1 MDRNGPALRIF
12 GGRDHE
18 YMGDRMEKIRLE
30 NVTFSYQQQGAAVP
44 VVEDV
49 SLTIREG
56 EFVSFIGPSGC
67 GKSTVLRL
75 LSGLSRPNG
84 GRILL
89 NGREIAGTGHERG
102 VVFQHYALFPWMTAR
117 DNVVFGLQQ
126 CPGGM
131 TRKNI
136 AATADRYLDLVG
148 LHDVGDK
155 YPTQLSGGMQQR
167 VTIARAFAMD
177 TDILLMDEPF
187 SAVDARNR
195 MKLQEL
201 LLDLWRKGEKKKTVV
216 FVTHD
221 VDEAILLSDRIVV
234 LSACSRG
241 IKEQIE
247 VGLARPRNWSLL
259 AKTATYTALRNQLMG
274 LLFTDLVEETKLAI

>member
-1 MDRNGPALRIF
+1 
-12 GGRDHE
+12 
-18 YMGDRMEKIRLE
+18 MGERMGKIRLE
-30 NVTFSYQQQGAAVP
+30 NVTFSYQQQGVAGP

-75 LSGLSRPNG
+75 LSGLSRPSG

-117 DNVVFGLQQ
+117 DNVIFGLRQ

-131 TRKNI
+131 TRKNVS
-136 AATADRYLDLVG
+136 AMADRYLDLVG

-155 YPTQLSGGMQQR
+155 YPNQLSGGMQQR

-201 LLDLWRKGEKKKTVV
+201 LLELWRKGEKKKTVV

-234 LSACSRG
+234 LSACSKG

-247 VGLARPRNWSLL
+247 VGLSRPRNWSLL
-259 AKTATYTALRNQLMG
+259 ANTATYTALRNRLIG

>member
-1 MDRNGPALRIF
+1 MTATVPPAGF
-12 GGRDHE
+12 PADGRHD
-18 YMGDRMEKIRLE
+18 MGDRMEKIRLE
-30 NVTFSYQQQGAAVP
+30 NVTFSYQQQGAASP

-56 EFVSFIGPSGC
+56 EFVSLIGPSGC

-75 LSGLSRPNG
+75 LAGLSGPSR

-117 DNVVFGLQQ
+117 DNVIFGLRQ

-136 AATADRYLDLVG
+136 EATADRYLDLVG
-148 LHDVGDK
+148 LHDVDDK
-155 YPTQLSGGMQQR
+155 YPNQLSGGMQQR

-195 MKLQEL
+195 MTLQEL
-201 LLDLWRKGEKKKTVV
+201 LLELWRKGQKKKTVV

-247 VGLARPRNWSLL
+247 VGLSRPRNWSLL
-259 AKTATYTALRNQLMG
+259 ANTATYTALRNRLIG
-274 LLFTDLVEETKLAI
+274 LLFTDLMEETKLAI

>member
-1 MDRNGPALRIF
+1 
-12 GGRDHE
+12 
-18 YMGDRMEKIRLE
+18 MEKIRLE
-30 NVTFSYQQQGAAVP
+30 NVSFSYDQQDATGP
-44 VVEDV
+44 VIDTVNL
-49 SLTIREG
+49 SIREG

-75 LSGLSRPNG
+75 LSGLSKPTS

-89 NGREIAGTGHERG
+89 NGNVITGTGHDRG

-117 DNVVFGLQQ
+117 DNIIFGLQQ
-126 CPGGM
+126 CIVAM
-131 TRKNI
+131 TKKEIGKI
-136 AATADRYLDLVG
+136 ADQYLSLVG
-148 LHDVGDK
+148 LHDVGNK
-155 YPTQLSGGMQQR
+155 YPNQLSGGMQQR

-187 SAVDARNR
+187 SAVDAKNR

-201 LLDLWRKGEKKKTVV
+201 LLDLWRSGTRKKTVV

-221 VDEAILLSDRIVV
+221 VDEAILLSDRIIV
-234 LSACSRG
+234 LSSCTRG

-247 VGLARPRNWSLL
+247 VELSRPRNWSLL
-259 AKTATYTALRNQLMG
+259 ANTNSYTSLRGRLID
-274 LLFTDLVEETKLAI
+274 LLFNDLLQETKIAI

>member
-1 MDRNGPALRIF
+1 MGTIPPAGDPTGGIHDR
-12 GGRDHE
+12 
-18 YMGDRMEKIRLE
+18 GDRMEKIRLE
-30 NVTFSYQQQGAAVP
+30 NVTFSYQQQGAAGP

-75 LSGLSRPNG
+75 LSGLSRPTG

-89 NGREIAGTGHERG
+89 NDREIAGTGHERG

-117 DNVVFGLQQ
+117 DNVIFGLQQ

-155 YPTQLSGGMQQR
+155 YPNQLSGGMQQR

-201 LLDLWRKGEKKKTVV
+201 LLELWRKGLKKKTVV

-247 VGLARPRNWSLL
+247 VGLSRPRNWSLL
-259 AKTATYTALRNQLMG
+259 ANTATTMRFATG
-274 LLFTDLVEETKLAI
+274 

>member
-1 MDRNGPALRIF
+1 MDRNGSARRKS
-12 GGRDHE
+12 GGRNHD
-18 YMGDRMEKIRLE
+18 MGERMGKIRLE
-30 NVTFSYQQQGAAVP
+30 NVTFSYQQQGVAGP

-75 LSGLSRPNG
+75 LSGLSRPSG

-117 DNVVFGLQQ
+117 DNVIFGLRQ

-131 TRKNI
+131 TRKNVS
-136 AATADRYLDLVG
+136 AMADRYLDLVG

-155 YPTQLSGGMQQR
+155 YPNQLSGGMQQR

-201 LLDLWRKGEKKKTVV
+201 LLELWRKGEKKKTVV

-234 LSACSRG
+234 LSACSKG

-247 VGLARPRNWSLL
+247 VGLSRPRNWSLL
-259 AKTATYTALRNQLMG
+259 ANTATYTALRNRLIG

>member
-1 MDRNGPALRIF
+1 
-12 GGRDHE
+12 
-18 YMGDRMEKIRLE
+18 MEKIRLE
-30 NVTFSYQQQGAAVP
+30 NVTFSYLQPGVTAP
-44 VVEDV
+44 VVEKV

-56 EFVSFIGPSGC
+56 EFISLIGPSGC
-67 GKSTVLRL
+67 GKSTLLRL
-75 LSGLSRPNG
+75 LAGLNRPGG

-89 NGREIAGTGHERG
+89 NGTEIKGTGHERG

-117 DNVVFGLQQ
+117 DNVIFGLQQ
-126 CPGGM
+126 CRDGRS
-131 TRKNI
+131 RKEI
-136 AATADRYLDLVG
+136 EATAQRYLDLVG

-155 YPTQLSGGMQQR
+155 YPNQLSGGMQQR

-201 LLDLWRKGEKKKTVV
+201 LLELWRAGQKKKTVI

-234 LSACSRG
+234 LSACSKSV
-241 IKEQIE
+241 KEQIT
-247 VGLARPRNWSLL
+247 VDLPRPRHWSEL
-259 AKTATYTALRNQLMG
+259 ANTDSYTALRNRLIG
-274 LLFTDLVEETKLAI
+274 LLFTDLVEETRLAV

>member
-1 MDRNGPALRIF
+1 
-12 GGRDHE
+12 
-18 YMGDRMEKIRLE
+18 MEKISLE
-30 NVTFSYQQQGAAVP
+30 NVTFSYQQQGAVHP
-44 VVEDV
+44 VLEDV

-56 EFVSFIGPSGC
+56 EFVSLIGPSGC
-67 GKSTVLRL
+67 GKSTALRL
-75 LSGLSRPNG
+75 LSGLSRPTG

-89 NGREIAGTGHERG
+89 DGKELVGTGHERG

-117 DNVVFGLQQ
+117 DNVIFGLQQ
-126 CPGGM
+126 CHGELS
-131 TRKNI
+131 RKEVV
-136 AATADRYLDLVG
+136 ATADHYLDLVG

-155 YPTQLSGGMQQR
+155 YPNQMSGGMQQR

-195 MKLQEL
+195 TKLQEL
-201 LLDLWRKGEKKKTVV
+201 LLKLWREGEKRKTVV

-234 LSACSRG
+234 MSACSKK

-247 VGLARPRNWSLL
+247 VGLTRPRDWSQL
-259 AKTATYTALRNQLMG
+259 ANTATYSDLRNRLID
-274 LLFTDLVEETKLAI
+274 LLFTDLVEERKLAV